1 MENQVA
7 MTQFLILDERE
18 QKMAGATYPS
28 LLQLT
33 QPSTINIQA
42 ELKDAYEENPDLV
55 EEVGI
60 IVFDCESNSLTHAF
74 FFAKGEK
81 SSICLGSSHQD

>member
-1 MENQVA
+1 
-7 MTQFLILDERE
+7 
-18 QKMAGATYPS
+18 MAGATYPS

-60 IVFDCESNSLTHAF
+60 IVFDCESNSVTPAF

-81 SSICLGSSHQD
+81 STIYLGSSYKDGTTMDLY